1 MSTQTT
7 ALLKQGKACTY
18 KISEGGDLASM
29 RAILKYGQE
38 ITISP
43 VEDFH
48 EVKAGD
54 IVYVQWRGGGYILH
68 LVQEISGDQFLIV
81 NSLGQVNGWV
91 HGNAILGR
99 VTRIV
104 DPPTHPGVP
113 EMLVGL
119 QAAYQQLASRCAA
132 TTEDALRL
140 EGIVQDL
147 RWYMDRISPA
157 CWEKLPRQNKWSFES
172 NLWYLTK
179 HASEAAETENPR
191 PISYYIDQG
200 KWIVGLAAEITA
212 LFEEY
217 DWEYLK

>member
-7 ALLKQGKACTY
+7 ALLKQGKTCTY
-18 KISEGGDLASM
+18 TLSEGGDLASM
-29 RAILKYGQE
+29 RGIFKYGQE

-48 EVKAGD
+48 EVQIGD

-68 LVQEISGDQFLIV
+68 PVQEIDGDRFLIV

-91 HGNAILGR
+91 HGSAILGK
-99 VTRIV
+99 VTQLV
-104 DPPTHPGVP
+104 DPPAHPEVP
-113 EMLVGL
+113 EMLAL
-119 QAAYQQLASRCAA
+119 LHAAYKRLASRCAA
-132 TTEDALRL
+132 TGEEALLL

-147 RWYMDRISPA
+147 RWYMERITPA
-157 CWEKLPRQNKWSFES
+157 RWEKLPRQNRWSFKS

-179 HASEAAETENPR
+179 QACEAAEAGDAR
-191 PISYYIDQG
+191 PITYYIDQG
-200 KWIVGLAAEITA
+200 KWIVGFAAEIVA

-217 DWEYLK
+217 DWEYLR